1 MMNNAVKSLILAAI
15 AGIGIYTAA
24 TMEETVLSTFTPV
37 STVTMSRAAY
47 RKSVSAR
54 GSIYSDGGKWY
65 AAAFADESDAS
76 LIAEGQTA
84 SVTGAGFEGS
94 LDAVVRRVS
103 DTAHTDNGKTTVEVI
118 IEITGDCG
126 NLKSGYTAE
135 SRIYVDEARL
145 LNILPYGVIR
155 QDENGE
161 YVYVIENSRAKRCDI
176 ETGIELSDGTEITG
190 GISENS
196 EIISC
201 PDRVS
206 ENIFVRKEE
215 S

>member
-161 YVYVIENSRAKRCDI
+161 YVYVIENSRAKRRDI

>member
-1 MMNNAVKSLILAAI
+1 MNNAVKSLILAAI

-37 STVTMSRAAY
+37 STVTMSRTAY
-47 RKSVSAR
+47 RRSVSAR
-54 GSIYSDGGKWY
+54 GSIYSDNGKWY

-76 LIAEGQTA
+76 LIAAGQSA
-84 SVTGAGFEGS
+84 SITGAGFEGQ
-94 LDAVVRRVS
+94 LDAVVSYVS
-103 DTAHTDNGKTTVEVI
+103 DTAHTENGKTTVEVI
-118 IEITGDCG
+118 IEITGDCSS
-126 NLKSGYTAE
+126 LKSGYTAQ

-161 YVYVIENSRAKRCDI
+161 YVYVIENSRAKRRDI

-206 ENIFVRKEE
+206 DNIFVRKEGN
-215 S
+215 